1 MYGCVC
7 CSVGWFSADLDVF
20 SHSSGK
26 IRKPAEM
33 GQIEKFIDLRR
44 QIL

>member
-1 MYGCVC
+1 MLFC
-7 CSVGWFSADLDVF
+7 GWFSADLDVF
-20 SHSSGK
+20 SHGSGK